1 MSPTQPAEQL
11 GAPALE
17 APPDE
22 AYEADPQAEVD
33 EAYDAY
39 QTYQTCEAYAYAA
52 YEACEAD
59 ERVPPAEVDEAS
71 FADAPSVPIMDE
83 PLPQPLAK
91 SGRASSPWHCFL
103 AKRRAEGMTMRA
115 AGAEWRSLG
124 STDRAQFV
132 DEAREHQK
140 SIRESGRDGGTP
152 LRLCQWCD
160 TMKATKSFHGHRCW
174 DCKLTWDKITRKA
187 KTEGMTET
195 LKLLKKLSQPCC
207 KNLFNEFMQCTDG
220 PFLFQNSPTIHA
232 FRMEHPEAVQADAEV
247 NARRS
252 KVTLPLPPPAG
263 PPAPPPLPAGTGSS
277 DDDDWALSGEFEA
290 FVERTTT
297 ERRHYKRRRRRH

>member
-71 FADAPSVPIMDE
+71 FADAPSVPIMD
-83 PLPQPLAK
+83 
-91 SGRASSPWHCFL
+91 G
-103 AKRRAEGMTMRA
+103 G
-115 AGAEWRSLG
+115 AG
-124 STDRAQFV
+124 
-132 DEAREHQK
+132 
-140 SIRESGRDGGTP
+140 DGGTP

-220 PFLFQNSPTIHA
+220 PFLFGNSPTIHA
-232 FRMEHPEAVQADAEV
+232 FRMKHPEAVQADAEV